1 MNDSLFRRLARGTIR
16 LANWLIDGAV
26 LAAVVLIVC
35 FTAFTVMDN
44 DRVMQQADESAFET
58 YKPAGEGASFE
69 ELQAM
74 NPDVLG
80 WLTLYGTGIDYPV
93 VQGDDNEKYI
103 NTNAAGE
110 FALSGA
116 LFLDYRNAS
125 DFSDASTIVFGH
137 HMEDSLMFGDLD
149 LYGDAAYAEKHAT
162 GNLFYGGVNHGV
174 EVLGYL
180 STDAYDQVVYSTT
193 VGEEPAVDEFVGYL
207 RSKAKVWRQDPR
219 EGDRLLILS
228 TCGKGTNDRHIV
240 VARICDDTFED
251 PYPDEQV
258 SRSLAGTAEGVRIA
272 AQIGIGLLAFLL
284 IAWVMGGTRSRKKGV
299 DDGGRE
305 P

>member
-35 FTAFTVMDN
+35 FTAFTVADN
-44 DRVMQQADESAFET
+44 NRVMQEADGSALET
-58 YKPAGEGASFE
+58 YKPTGEGASFE

-80 WLTLYGTGIDYPV
+80 WLTIYGTGIDYPV

-116 LFLDYRNAS
+116 LFLDYRNKP
-125 DFSDASTIVFGH
+125 DFSDASTIIFGH
-137 HMEDSLMFGDLD
+137 HMESSLMFGDLD
-149 LYGDAAYAEKHAT
+149 RYGDSSYLDAHDT
-162 GNLFYGGVNHGV
+162 GNLYFGGVDHGF

-180 STDAYDQVVYSTT
+180 AADAHDDVVYSHT
-193 VGEEPAVDEFVGYL
+193 VGEDPTTEQFVSYL
-207 RSKAKVWRQDPR
+207 KSHAKVWRHDPDM
-219 EGDRLLILS
+219 GDKLVVLS

-240 VARICDDTFED
+240 VGRIRSDTFEN

-258 SRSLAGTAEGVRIA
+258 SRTLAGTAEGVWIA
-272 AQIGIGLLAFLL
+272 ARIGIGLLVFLL
-284 IAWVMGGTRSRKKGV
+284 IAWVMGSPRNRDKGA
-299 DDGGRE
+299 GEEKPGL
-305 P
+305 